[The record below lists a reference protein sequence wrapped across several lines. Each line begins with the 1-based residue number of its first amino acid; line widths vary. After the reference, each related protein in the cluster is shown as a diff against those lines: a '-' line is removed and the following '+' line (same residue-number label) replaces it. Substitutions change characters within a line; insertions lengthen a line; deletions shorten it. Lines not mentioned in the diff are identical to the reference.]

1 MVFVI
6 KSSLDLFM
14 ELSIPLDKSD
24 EKPLM
29 DLVMPHQAPGAPPT
43 HPPEVAARQAVMA
56 ACTGATGSEL
66 EQALA
71 SLGPVP
77 AAGDLRGTEPGLVM
91 LRGRMGGDGRA
102 FNLGEATVT
111 RAAVRLEDGRTGFA
125 YQLGRDAQKAR
136 IAAILD
142 ALWQGP
148 ERGAVEAALAPIRER
163 LAGEAAVK
171 ARRVAATRVNF
182 FTMVRG
188 ED

>member
-1 MVFVI
+1 MV
-6 KSSLDLFM
+6 
-14 ELSIPLDKSD
+14 
-24 EKPLM
+24 M
-29 DLVMPHQAPGAPPT
+29 DLVMRHEANGAKPATDPDI
-43 HPPEVAARQAVMA
+43 AARQAVMA
-56 ACTGATGSEL
+56 TCTGATTAEL
-66 EQALA
+66 AQALHG
-71 SLGPVP
+71 LGDIP
-77 AAGDLRGTEPGLVM
+77 AASDLRGTENGLVM

-111 RAAVRLEDGRTGFA
+111 RAAVRLDDGRTGFA
-125 YQLGRDAQKAR
+125 YQLGRDAAKAR

-148 ERGAVEAALAPIRER
+148 ERAAVETALTPIRHR
-163 LAGEAAVK
+163 IAGEAAAK

>member
-1 MVFVI
+1 
-6 KSSLDLFM
+6 
-14 ELSIPLDKSD
+14 
-24 EKPLM
+24 M
-29 DLVMPHQAPGAPPT
+29 DLVMRHEAPAAPPARN
-43 HPPEVAARQAVMA
+43 PEIAARQAVMA
-56 ACTGATGSEL
+56 ACTGATEAEL
-66 EQALA
+66 RQALE

-77 AAGDLRGTEPGLVM
+77 AAQDLRGAEPGLVM
-91 LRGRMGGDGRA
+91 LRGRMGGDGRP

-125 YQLGRDAQKAR
+125 YQLGRDAAKAR

-148 ERGAVEAALAPIRER
+148 EQAAVEAALAPVRGRI
-163 LAGEAAVK
+163 AAEAAAK

-188 ED
+188 DD